1 MGKFVDLTGQVFN
14 YLYVDSYAGKG
25 KYNCI
30 CLGIGFGINLDPDFY
45 CGNHVLVYGSN
56 LKSSGVKSCGK
67 YLTCKA
73 AHILRSNAAIVS
85 NITHGLT
92 GTIEYLHLRGMINRC
107 TNSEHVSYSNYGGR
121 MLNGILDPVTIY
133 QNWIDNPQNFKDY
146 LNNDSRMPETL
157 AQFEAKNPGKRA
169 TIDRIDNNGNYEP
182 GNIQWAT
189 QQEQCQHYSQNVLN
203 KNMVLFI
210 RKEKQNGKS
219 GTEIFKILKANYNY
233 QGDITFIYKVIQGKT
248 WTNIK

>member
-157 AQFEAKNPGKRA
+157 TPTTT
-169 TIDRIDNNGNYEP
+169 TI
-182 GNIQWAT
+182 
-189 QQEQCQHYSQNVLN
+189 LN
-203 KNMVLFI
+203 KELEDSI
-210 RKEKQNGKS
+210 KDDGKETSILYDLYKSFLKDNWKSYIIFQN
-219 GTEIFKILKANYNY
+219 Y
-233 QGDITFIYKVIQGKT
+233 
-248 WTNIK
+248 